1 MSGEN
6 SSMGRIEESE
16 LFKAFALFMKQHQI
30 GAKKLLSTKALQAIM
45 YRYDEFD
52 GRNITKYLKVYNR
65 EMKINR
71 VLEQEMIESFELA
84 VVPEL
89 RSQVERIREAYGT
102 IWEAYETALKE
113 EFFDDDADRVTKRS
127 FLEWVEQQPGKGMMP
142 NELLREFEAR
152 FSQLSPSERLTL
164 DLRKTELFLQAADD
178 TLEDKLLLLLADR
191 DAEGGIAMDWKKSDE
206 GPKDGIA
213 ELRRKQTSPPPTT
226 RKDFVRLCIWCDS
239 PDHDRQECKEF
250 SDALKDRV
258 VFFKD
263 GRIHLTETG
272 LQIGTN
278 FGKGGMKRLIETRGV
293 GEARA
298 FPIELCKN
306 SQGLSVS
313 SKVDTKYPMEVM
325 VRGAEA
331 FRQVTGWDD
340 PVDATSV
347 EAFVSLGKREAIVE
361 EKRRRDPEEKPTEEA
376 PRKEVYKESGL

>member
-1 MSGEN
+1 
-6 SSMGRIEESE
+6 
-16 LFKAFALFMKQHQI
+16 
-30 GAKKLLSTKALQAIM
+30 
-45 YRYDEFD
+45 
-52 GRNITKYLKVYNR
+52 
-65 EMKINR
+65 
-71 VLEQEMIESFELA
+71 MIESFELA

-102 IWEAYETALKE
+102 TWEAYETALKE

-127 FLEWVEQQPGKGMMP
+127 FLEWVEQQQGKGMTP

-152 FSQLSPSERLTL
+152 FSQLSLSERLTL

-178 TLEDKLLLLLADR
+178 TLEDKLLFLLADR
-191 DAEGGIAMDWKKSDE
+191 DAEGGIATDWKKVEEAIALLTKQRRGKAKVAPTKAAQDAPSTSTGPSPSNGDYRGGGEIGDAKDLVIDE
-206 GPKDGIA
+206 LVRAMRDLRVEFA

-226 RKDFVRLCIWCDS
+226 RKDFVRLCIWSDS
-239 PDHDRQECKEF
+239 PDHDRRECKEF
-250 SDALKDRV
+250 SEALKDRV

-313 SKVDTKYPMEVM
+313 SKH
-325 VRGAEA
+325 
-331 FRQVTGWDD
+331 
-340 PVDATSV
+340 
-347 EAFVSLGKREAIVE
+347 L
-361 EKRRRDPEEKPTEEA
+361 
-376 PRKEVYKESGL
+376 